1 MTYNM
6 RKQLNQGVMHVC
18 QHIATCIMHQL
29 VTEQINL
36 IIGAIVYYRTSGVYQ
51 NRNS

>member
-36 IIGAIVYYRTSGVYQ
+36 IYIIGAIIVLRSI
-51 NRNS
+51 